1 MERLQTPAVEVI
13 DLADVVRSIRN
24 GWKIVVGC
32 VVAGLVIAIA
42 ILLLV
47 PPSFAGSASLIVKAP
62 SSGGG
67 SSLASAIA
75 AMSDMGSGGGG
86 GGFPSMQPGVET
98 EIEILQSRAL
108 SERVVDSLR
117 LQAHVT
123 KPRSTPATRAFSSI
137 SLPGSFQRRIYT
149 FTPEAAAGRFRFSA
163 TGDSGTAQVG
173 QPAKLAIGTVT
184 LAPTAPNQ
192 EFKVTFRDKADAI
205 TFVTD
210 RLEFDKPKTDVAHF
224 TYTGTD
230 SVSAAAVPNLLMSL
244 YLDRRKGIDRGTNQR
259 RAEFLALKVDSVGN
273 ALTVAERELR
283 AQREASGLLD
293 PMVTGRTEL
302 ETENRLRQQLT
313 EIQVQEGALQQLVT
327 QIKDGTATPRQLA
340 SYPQYL
346 GSGPINNIVSNLI
359 GVETERQA
367 LLGTVTEEDERV
379 KALATRAQR
388 LEGQLLPLAQ
398 ATLTALASQRST
410 LQQRLQAAQQTL
422 VGVPRAA
429 ESYGRLEREI
439 LDRGR
444 IYAGLQT
451 QLVDAR
457 LAAIGEGGDV
467 RPLDT
472 AVQPKNPSFPKK
484 SITLAGGF
492 GGGLFFGLLL
502 AALMGVIGARMH
514 DPEDVERRTGL
525 PTVRLEASSPLLVGG
540 AYSQTIVV
548 VPISPRASARPVAE
562 RLIETALSRSMTA
575 TLLDLSTSTASL
587 PAPTS
592 GASESGRL
600 VTAANAPLAFDANAA
615 IRKLRES
622 HDLVVIQLPALASRE
637 AAAVLDETKPV
648 LLVAPERRIERSTLQ
663 GAVDILRRVGAPCAG
678 VVLNGDDR
686 RRQRA

>member
-1 MERLQTPAVEVI
+1 MERLQTPSVEVI
-13 DLADVVRSIRN
+13 DLADVLRSIRN

-32 VVAGLVIAIA
+32 VVAGLAIAIA
-42 ILLLV
+42 ILMFV

-62 SSGGG
+62 SAGGG

-75 AMSDMGSGGGG
+75 AMSEVGGGG
-86 GGFPSMQPGVET
+86 GGGGLPSMQPGVET

-108 SERVVDSLR
+108 AERVVDSLR
-117 LQAHVT
+117 LQAQVT
-123 KPRSTPATRAFSSI
+123 TPRSVPSINAFSSVE
-137 SLPGSFQRRIYT
+137 LTVASFRRRLYT
-149 FTPEAAAGRFRFSA
+149 FTPESADRYRFKA
-163 TGDSGTAQVG
+163 EADSGTAQVG
-173 QPAKLAIGTVT
+173 QPAKLAIGSVT
-184 LAPTAPNQ
+184 IAPTAPRTA
-192 EFKVTFRDKADAI
+192 FKVVFRDREDAI
-205 TFVTD
+205 TFLTE
-210 RLEFDKPKTDVAHF
+210 RIKFGKAKTDVAHF

-230 SVSAAAVPNLLMSL
+230 SISAAAVPNLLMSL

-259 RAEFLALKVDSVGN
+259 RAEFLALKVDSVGE
-273 ALTVAERELR
+273 ALTGAERQLR
-283 AQREASGLLD
+283 AQRESTGLLD

-327 QIKDGTATPRQLA
+327 QIKDGTASPRQLA

-346 GSGPINNIVSNLI
+346 GSGPINGIVGNLI

-388 LEGQLLPLAQ
+388 LEAQLLPLAQ

-410 LQQRLQAAQQTL
+410 IQQRLQVAQQTL

-429 ESYGRLEREI
+429 ESYDRLEREI
-439 LDRGR
+439 LDRAR

-467 RPLDT
+467 RTLDR
-472 AVQPKNPSFPKK
+472 AVEPKK
-484 SITLAGGF
+484 PSSPKPGITLAGGM
-492 GGGLFFGLLL
+492 GAGLFLGLTL
-502 AALMGVIGARMH
+502 AALMGVIGGRMY

-525 PTVRLEASSPLLVGG
+525 PAVRLEAQSPLLVGG

-548 VPISPRASARPVAE
+548 APISARASARPVAE

-575 TLLDLSTSTASL
+575 TLLDLTATATSL
-587 PAPTS
+587 PAPVIT
-592 GASESGRL
+592 GES
-600 VTAANAPLAFDANAA
+600 AALITRTNAPLAFDANAA
-615 IRKLRES
+615 IRKLRET

-637 AAAVLDETKPV
+637 AAAILDDTKPV
-648 LLVAPERRIERSTLQ
+648 LLVAPERRIERATLQ
-663 GAVDILRRVGAPCAG
+663 SAVDILRRVGAPCAG